1 MWKKFESN
9 LPMWSELLWS
19 LRKLWIG
26 ARNKEWSL
34 RNGFYYIVLKC
45 LGIQMYQFFA
55 FWGKNVLY
63 FNFLL
68 VWKWHHHK
76 NHSMHILYVNQCTKK
91 YIRISKKKVPNH
103 STPIH
108 LSFLK
113 KETIQAN
120 FLHFKP
126 FCDFNT
132 AAQLSWIWFH
142 KVYFFYEKVTRGFY
156 NL

>member
-1 MWKKFESN
+1 
-9 LPMWSELLWS
+9 MWSLG
-19 LRKLWIG
+19 KLWIG

-34 RNGFYYIVLKC
+34 RNDFYYIVLKC

-120 FLHFKP
+120 CFSILSEVHFLHFKP

-132 AAQLSWIWFH
+132 AAQLSWM
-142 KVYFFYEKVTRGFY
+142 FFDFMRFIFLQKCNKRV
-156 NL
+156 L